1 MNERPAVP
9 SGYDAAPSPGG
20 VPVRPRPRRG
30 TGTIRA
36 RCSAVAGRA
45 IRISDHFGYEDTR
58 AGYWG
63 SPSSGCT
70 GATTARPAISW
81 RNIDRYSTVEAKL
94 VGIAAL
100 GPAPEPDAGG
110 VVYSTAE
117 VGTGTL
123 PTTATLPLA
132 AERVDDDLFAA
143 ERVDDDLFAAERV
156 DDDLFAAERVDDN
169 LLAAVQADSALRSRL
184 VQAVFGADATWACST
199 ETLLTRGESPVV
211 EYMQT
216 ALCHTREQ
224 RRDETKAQAVATT
237 VAGMLNSRGGTL
249 LIGVT
254 DNGTPIGLEDDYARV
269 SPPNAEVYVN
279 WLSTLFKRSLGP
291 AGVRRLSIRI
301 DRIGQYDIC
310 RIDVPASSRPIRV
323 NDSTDVSTGH
333 GSGILYQRR
342 EGCQHPGTGT
352 ENAGHGS
359 GILYQRREGSTRPV
373 PPAEVEQF
381 IAERFRSQPSP
392 MRAPKP

>member
-1 MNERPAVP
+1 MH
-9 SGYDAAPSPGG
+9 G
-20 VPVRPRPRRG
+20 
-30 TGTIRA
+30 
-36 RCSAVAGRA
+36 
-45 IRISDHFGYEDTR
+45 SDNRKTDHLVEKYR
-58 AGYWG
+58 Q
-63 SPSSGCT
+63 
-70 GATTARPAISW
+70 IL
-81 RNIDRYSTVEAKL
+81 TVEAKL

-216 ALCHTREQ
+216 
-224 RRDETKAQAVATT
+224 
-237 VAGMLNSRGGTL
+237 
-249 LIGVT
+249 
-254 DNGTPIGLEDDYARV
+254 
-269 SPPNAEVYVN
+269 
-279 WLSTLFKRSLGP
+279 STL
-291 AGVRRLSIRI
+291 
-301 DRIGQYDIC
+301 
-310 RIDVPASSRPIRV
+310 
-323 NDSTDVSTGH
+323 
-333 GSGILYQRR
+333 
-342 EGCQHPGTGT
+342 
-352 ENAGHGS
+352 
-359 GILYQRREGSTRPV
+359 
-373 PPAEVEQF
+373 
-381 IAERFRSQPSP
+381 
-392 MRAPKP
+392 